1 MQDTQKYVLAVD
13 DDPTMQMILQGMV
26 EKAGYKVTIA
36 EDGEKALQFLDVAG
50 DNISVVLLDRNLPD
64 MDGMDVVKA
73 VQGHEQSGI
82 PIIMQSGSTDLKK
95 IREAIEGGVYYYLSK
110 PFSLEA
116 LQNVLSM
123 ALKRSDIENVLNS
136 RVNNEYAPS
145 NLIRSAAFVMRTH
158 EDAMNLSIL
167 LSTLFPDSSRVL
179 SGLLSVMANAVEHG
193 TLKIGYEKK
202 AELVVKNKFLDEVAR
217 LEGLKKNKDKEV
229 EVQFVHKDG
238 RMSVRITDQ
247 GKGFNWKDYVNFNI
261 ERKSFVNGYGV
272 LKALRSFD
280 EVKYNTAGNQVMVS
294 VFDK

>member
-123 ALKRSDIENVLNS
+123 ALKRSDIENALNS

-167 LSTLFPDSSRVL
+167 LSALFPDSSRVL